1 MCKMPALVLWES
13 ALSLVLATF
22 PFIFLLIPSCQPA
35 GGYPFL
41 TYSSFHS
48 YHQSLV
54 FVSYRAGVDAY
65 FPVCL
70 HRLNKIQQSLKE
82 SYSVQI
88 TEALLSEPG
97 DIRRFIQQA
106 VDHWPRLLVIHFTV
120 RLSDGVDEYLIP
132 AFYREFHQRL
142 NALVIHRSQTG
153 GLSSPVVLRGLWETH
168 SSVTR
173 RGLLLLS
180 QDLMY
185 PPGTRIRADDADS
198 HLVALLQQT
207 WAALSPEGHCTVEGG
222 YRLARAATSGESEPF
237 TALKSTLRSLTRPVV
252 AGLFR

>member
-1 MCKMPALVLWES
+1 MYKMPALVLWES

-88 TEALLSEPG
+88 TEALL
-97 DIRRFIQQA
+97 
-106 VDHWPRLLVIHFTV
+106 LVT
-120 RLSDGVDEYLIP
+120 
-132 AFYREFHQRL
+132 
-142 NALVIHRSQTG
+142 
-153 GLSSPVVLRGLWETH
+153 GLSNTFLV
-168 SSVTR
+168 SV
-173 RGLLLLS
+173 
-180 QDLMY
+180 
-185 PPGTRIRADDADS
+185 
-198 HLVALLQQT
+198 
-207 WAALSPEGHCTVEGG
+207 
-222 YRLARAATSGESEPF
+222 
-237 TALKSTLRSLTRPVV
+237 
-252 AGLFR
+252 

>member
-1 MCKMPALVLWES
+1 MKWSSGCSSELRNHEEQHETRCDAGTLAMCKMPALVLWES

-82 SYSVQI
+82 SYSVQ
-88 TEALLSEPG
+88 
-97 DIRRFIQQA
+97 
-106 VDHWPRLLVIHFTV
+106 
-120 RLSDGVDEYLIP
+120 
-132 AFYREFHQRL
+132 
-142 NALVIHRSQTG
+142 
-153 GLSSPVVLRGLWETH
+153 
-168 SSVTR
+168 
-173 RGLLLLS
+173 
-180 QDLMY
+180 
-185 PPGTRIRADDADS
+185 
-198 HLVALLQQT
+198 
-207 WAALSPEGHCTVEGG
+207 
-222 YRLARAATSGESEPF
+222 
-237 TALKSTLRSLTRPVV
+237 
-252 AGLFR
+252 